1 MKTIPGSAG
10 GYAFNL
16 HPDITTLGTAYLDLL
31 EAYQWKTITI
41 LYQDND
47 SLMTIQQILKKTA
60 TVGPMDEFRLV
71 VKQLVHNENG
81 YRDVL
86 KEIFL
91 SESNLIVLD
100 CEKKILHEVLKQCQ
114 QVGLI
119 SQGYNFFLTSLDAH
133 TINLDNFKYGGTNI
147 TAYRMINVEKPE
159 VQNVIYSIVE
169 SMLDQ
174 EQRMTNINIPGG
186 NLDTTTA
193 LIYDSVHAFALA
205 LDELSAVQQ
214 VRQRPLDC
222 SGQTTW
228 VHGNSLVNYMKVGF
242 ILSILPNLL

>member
-1 MKTIPGSAG
+1 MLALGSAG

-47 SLMTIQQILKKTA
+47 SMMTIQQILKKTA
-60 TVGPMDEFRLV
+60 TVGPMDQFRLV
-71 VKQLVHNENG
+71 VKQLVKNENG

-86 KEIFL
+86 KEIFI

-100 CEKKILHEVLKQCQ
+100 CEKMILEEVLIQCQ

-119 SQGYNFFLTSLDAH
+119 SQGYYFLLTSLDAH
-133 TINLDNFKYGGTNI
+133 TINLDDFKYGGTNI
-147 TAYRMINVEKPE
+147 TAFRMINVDKPE

-169 SMLDQ
+169 SMLDR
-174 EQRMTNINIPGG
+174 ELRMPALNIPAG

-205 LDELSAVQQ
+205 LNELSTVQQ
-214 VRQRPLDC
+214 VHQRSLDC
-222 SGQTTW
+222 SGQNAW
-228 VHGNSLVNYMKVGF
+228 VHGNSLMNYMKVCF
-242 ILSILPNLL
+242 LYVMFFS

>member
-1 MKTIPGSAG
+1 M
-10 GYAFNL
+10 
-16 HPDITTLGTAYLDLL
+16 
-31 EAYQWKTITI
+31 TI

-47 SLMTIQQILKKTA
+47 SMMTIQQILKKTA
-60 TVGPMDEFRLV
+60 TVGRTDQFRLV
-71 VKQLVHNENG
+71 VKQLVRNENG

-100 CEKKILHEVLKQCQ
+100 CERKILEEVLIQCQ

-119 SQGYNFFLTSLDAH
+119 SQGYSFLLTSLDAH
-133 TINLDNFKYGGTNI
+133 TINLEDFKYGGTNI
-147 TAYRMINVEKPE
+147 TAFRMINIDKPE

-169 SMLDQ
+169 SMINQ
-174 EQRMTNINIPGG
+174 ELKIGDVSIPEG

-205 LDELSAVQQ
+205 LHELSSVQQ
-214 VRQRPLDC
+214 VRQKPLDC
-222 SGQTTW
+222 SGNAAW
-228 VHGNSLVNYMKVGF
+228 VHGNSLVNYMKVF
-242 ILSILPNLL
+242 RSKF

>member
-1 MKTIPGSAG
+1 MG
-10 GYAFNL
+10 G
-16 HPDITTLGTAYLDLL
+16 AYLDLI
-31 EAYQWKTITI
+31 EAYQWKAITI
-41 LYQDND
+41 LYQDNN
-47 SLMTIQQILKKTA
+47 SMMTLKQILDSTS

-71 VKQLVHNENG
+71 IKQLVHNENG

-86 KEIFL
+86 KEIFF

-100 CEKKILHEVLKQCQ
+100 CEKKILDDVLKQAQ

-119 SQGYNFFLTSLDAH
+119 SQGYYFLLTSLDAH
-133 TINLDNFKYGGTNI
+133 TVNLEDYKYGGTNF
-147 TAYRMINVEKPE
+147 TAFRLIDVDKPE

-169 SMLDQ
+169 SMIDKELRTAMSVP
-174 EQRMTNINIPGG
+174 EG

-205 LDELSAVQQ
+205 LNELSSVQQ

-222 SGQTTW
+222 SGQNTW
-228 VHGNSLVNYMKVGF
+228 VHGNSLINYMKVMGEKRF
-242 ILSILPNLL
+242 TLLLGRLFLDGRIYWPERSYQV

>member
-1 MKTIPGSAG
+1 MQSDINMIKSFLGSAG

-16 HPDITTLGTAYLDLL
+16 HPDITSLGTAYLDLL

-47 SLMTIQQILKKTA
+47 SMMTIQQILKKTA

-71 VKQLVHNENG
+71 VKQLVLNENG

-91 SESNLIVLD
+91 SESKLIVLE
-100 CEKKILHEVLKQCQ
+100 CEKKILEEVLIQCQ

-119 SQGYNFFLTSLDAH
+119 SQGYYFFLTSLDAH
-133 TINLDNFKYGGTNI
+133 TINLDDFKYGGTNI
-147 TAYRMINVEKPE
+147 TSYRMINVDKPE

-174 EQRMTNINIPGG
+174 ELRIANINIPTG

-205 LDELSAVQQ
+205 LHELSAVQQ

-222 SGQTTW
+222 SGQSAW
-228 VHGNSLVNYMKVGF
+228 VHGSSLVNYMKV
-242 ILSILPNLL
+242 STA

>member
-1 MKTIPGSAG
+1 M
-10 GYAFNL
+10 
-16 HPDITTLGTAYLDLL
+16 

-47 SLMTIQQILKKTA
+47 SLMTLQQILTRTA
-60 TVGPMDEFRLV
+60 TVGPSDQFRLV

-86 KEIFL
+86 KEIFF

-100 CEKKILHEVLKQCQ
+100 CERKILEEVLIQCQ
-114 QVGLI
+114 QVGLV
-119 SQGYNFFLTSLDAH
+119 SQGYYFLLTSLDAH
-133 TINLDNFKYGGTNI
+133 TVNLDNFKYGGTNF

-174 EQRMTNINIPGG
+174 ELRMTNINIPGG

-205 LDELSAVQQ
+205 LNELSAVQQ

-222 SGQTTW
+222 SGQTAW
-228 VHGNSLVNYMKVGF
+228 VHGNSLINYMKVQF
-242 ILSILPNLL
+242 LLIFAC

>member
-1 MKTIPGSAG
+1 MV
-10 GYAFNL
+10 
-16 HPDITTLGTAYLDLL
+16 L
-31 EAYQWKTITI
+31 E
-41 LYQDND
+41 
-47 SLMTIQQILKKTA
+47 
-60 TVGPMDEFRLV
+60 
-71 VKQLVHNENG
+71 
-81 YRDVL
+81 
-86 KEIFL
+86 
-91 SESNLIVLD
+91 
-100 CEKKILHEVLKQCQ
+100 CEKKIPEEVLIQCQ

-119 SQGYNFFLTSLDAH
+119 SQGYYFFLTSLDAH

-242 ILSILPNLL
+242 ILSILPSLL